1 MVTGD
6 NILTAISVGR
16 DCELV
21 KPDQTI
27 IRVEAE
33 LVPDS
38 YSPRLN
44 VSYSLEENE
53 KSNIVHDVSICSH
66 RSEGKKGKKLFKLNS
81 LIHVTTVCSV
91 LPNTAFVHQWR
102 CSAAI

>member
-1 MVTGD
+1 LYLRNKLECLSIIIVTIGD

-33 LVPDS
+33 LSTDTFYGGQHS
-38 YSPRLN
+38 LN
-44 VSYSLEENE
+44 VSYSLEESTN
-53 KSNIVHDVSICSH
+53 SNIVHDVSKS
-66 RSEGKKGKKLFKLNS
+66 SSNFK
-81 LIHVTTVCSV
+81 
-91 LPNTAFVHQWR
+91 
-102 CSAAI
+102 